1 MTTTLLGVVVLVV
14 ACSTSTPRVSPVRDC
29 ANVDARRAVVG
40 LPPLRE
46 YLRVIDSSYT
56 PRARH

>member
-14 ACSTSTPRVSPVRDC
+14 ACSTSTPRVSPVRDS

-56 PRARH
+56 PRARR

>member
-14 ACSTSTPRVSPVRDC
+14 ACSTSTPRVSPVRDS
-29 ANVDARRAVVG
+29 ANVDASRAVVG

>member
-14 ACSTSTPRVSPVRDC
+14 ACSTSTPRVSPVRDS
-29 ANVDARRAVVG
+29 ATVDARRAVVG